1 MTGPIAWFARNSV
14 AANLLAIAIVAAG
27 LLSLPRVKQEIF
39 PDVDT
44 GLVNVTVVYPG
55 ASPDEVERSICI
67 RIEEQL
73 RGIDGVKR
81 VRSVAAEGAGVVTA
95 ELFDDADEGE
105 VLDEVKNRVDGID
118 TFPEDAETPI
128 VERVSMR
135 SQVIN
140 VAVSGDADERTLKEV
155 GLMAR
160 DEIAS
165 LPGITN
171 VELSGVRPYEISI
184 AVSEV
189 ALRRHGITFD
199 DVVRAVRRSSI
210 DLPGGS
216 VRTEGGEILLRTKA
230 EARRGPEFA
239 QIVLLTR
246 PDGTRLLLED
256 VATVVDGFRETD
268 TLARFDGQPAVLVQV
283 FRVGQ
288 QNAIGVSDAVKSWVE
303 TARSRMPA
311 GIHLTTWQ
319 DDSELLKSRR
329 DTLIK
334 NGIQGFGLV
343 VVSLALFLR
352 FRIALWVAMGVPVAL
367 LGSLWAMP
375 LFDVSINLLSL
386 FAFILVL
393 GILVDDATVVGENAY
408 TQRAA
413 GRPALESAIVGTR
426 QVSIPVIFG
435 VLTTVAAFAPLIGQP
450 GVFGRIS
457 QVIPVVVISALFFSL
472 VESQLVLPSHL
483 AHALRDRPEGRGGS
497 RRWQRFQDAF
507 STGFERWV
515 RESYAPFLDRCLAS
529 RWLVLAT
536 AAALLLVTLGWVAG
550 GRLPFVFFPQ
560 VEGDNVIAFLTMPQG
575 TPSEETAAAIER
587 ITNAAIALD
596 AELDGERRDGEPGLV
611 RHVLATVG
619 EQPFRLRQQGGR
631 AAASGGTQ
639 SGAYLGE
646 VNLQLAPG
654 EERSV
659 RSADV
664 AKRWREL
671 TGPIPGAVEL
681 AFVSALFS
689 TGEPIYVQLAG
700 SNVDDLRAAAAG
712 LERAL
717 ALYPGVYDVADSFRE
732 GKQELVLRI
741 RPEAEAV
748 GLSHADLA
756 RQVRQA
762 FYGDEAQRIQRGK
775 EDVRV
780 MVRFPESDRRSL
792 ADVERMRIRLPDGTA
807 VPFSAVAEADL
818 GRGDASIRRY
828 DGRRTVNVTAEVDS
842 SRANANE
849 ILASLRSETLP
860 QILAEHPG
868 VSYGLEGEQR
878 EQRESLDS
886 MQRSM
891 VLALILIY
899 ALLAVPLKS
908 YGQPLLIMSAI
919 PFGIVGAIWGHVLL
933 GKDLSMLSITGIV
946 ALSGVVVN
954 NALVL
959 VDWVNE
965 QRRDGVAVEEAI
977 RTAGIARFRPV
988 LLTSLTTFLGLV
1000 PIVFETSMQAQF
1012 LIPMAISLAFGVL
1025 FATAITLILVPTLYL
1040 TFERARTVVAHWTAG
1055 DRRRLGALPSR

>member
-1 MTGPIAWFARNSV
+1 MTGVISWFARNSV
-14 AANLLAIAIVAAG
+14 AANLLAIGIVVAG
-27 LLSLPRVKQEIF
+27 LLALPRVKQEIF
-39 PDVDT
+39 PEVDT

-95 ELFDDADEGE
+95 ELFDDADEAE

-128 VERVSMR
+128 VERVAMR

-155 GLMAR
+155 GLLAR

-171 VELSGVRPYEISI
+171 VELSGVRPYEIAI
-184 AVSEV
+184 EVSEV
-189 ALRRHGITFD
+189 SLRRHGLTFD

-239 QIVLLTR
+239 QIVLLSR
-246 PDGTRLLLED
+246 PDGTRLLLGD
-256 VATVVDGFRETD
+256 VAKVVDGFRETD
-268 TLARFDGQPAVLVQV
+268 TLARFDGKPAALVQV
-283 FRVGQ
+283 FRMGQ
-288 QNAIGVSDAVKSWVE
+288 QSAISVSDAVKTWVE
-303 TARSRMPA
+303 TAQARMPA
-311 GIHLTTWQ
+311 GIRLTTWQ

-334 NGIQGFGLV
+334 NGVQGFVLV
-343 VVSLALFLR
+343 LVSLALFLR
-352 FRIALWVAMGVPVAL
+352 FRLAMWVAIGVPISL
-367 LGSLWAMP
+367 LGALWAMP

-413 GRPALESAIVGTR
+413 GRPPLEAAVSGTQ
-426 QVSIPVIFG
+426 QVSVPVIFG
-435 VLTTVAAFAPLIGQP
+435 VLTTVAAFAPMIGQP

-483 AHALRDRPEGRGGS
+483 AHAMRDRPEGRGGS
-497 RRWQRFQDAF
+497 HRWQRFQDAF
-507 STGFERWV
+507 STGFERWIRQV
-515 RESYAPFLDRCLAS
+515 YAPFLERCLAS
-529 RWLVLAT
+529 RWLVLAV
-536 AAALLLVTLGWVAG
+536 AGSLLLVTLGWVAG

-575 TPSEETAAAIER
+575 TPIAETTAAIDRIER
-587 ITNAAIALD
+587 AAHQLEAELD
-596 AELDGERRDGEPGLV
+596 AERTDREPGLV

-631 AAASGGTQ
+631 AASAGAPSGG
-639 SGAYLGE
+639 YLGE

-681 AFVSALFS
+681 SFVSALFS
-689 TGEPIYVQLAG
+689 TGEPIYVQLGG
-700 SNVDDLRAAAAG
+700 SDVGELRAAAGA

-717 ALYPGVYDVADSFRE
+717 SLYPGVYDVADSFRE

-762 FYGDEAQRIQRGK
+762 FYGDEAQRVQRGK

-780 MVRFPESDRRSL
+780 MVRFPDPDRRSL

-818 GRGDASIRRY
+818 GRGDASIRRF

-849 ILASLRSETLP
+849 ILASLRAETLP
-860 QILAEHPG
+860 KLLAEHPG

-886 MQRSM
+886 MQRGL
-891 VLALILIY
+891 VVALIMIY

-954 NALVL
+954 NALVM

-965 QRRDGVAVEEAI
+965 KRRAGVPVEEAI
-977 RTAGIARFRPV
+977 RAAGVARFRPV

-1025 FATAITLILVPTLYL
+1025 FATAITLVLVPTLYL
-1040 TFERARTVVAHWTAG
+1040 TLEHARTFAARRMSHG
-1055 DRRRLGALPSR
+1055 RRRLGESLGS